1 MPTVDRWGAISEA
14 QVPIFFISPIE
25 LKDRGRLEGQA
36 VCYVPL
42 IVRFVRWPHSSQ
54 TYETSTRP
62 GAKTTGV
69 VRTNRIPDLQMG
81 QSGAAKTKLGRTSVA
96 DGT

>member
-1 MPTVDRWGAISEA
+1 MVI
-14 QVPIFFISPIE
+14 
-25 LKDRGRLEGQA
+25 LA
-36 VCYVPL
+36 VLFRSRSMLRYVPL
-42 IVRFVRWPHSSQ
+42 SVRLVRWPHSSQ
-54 TYETSTRP
+54 TYEASTRP
-62 GAKTTGV
+62 GVKTIGV